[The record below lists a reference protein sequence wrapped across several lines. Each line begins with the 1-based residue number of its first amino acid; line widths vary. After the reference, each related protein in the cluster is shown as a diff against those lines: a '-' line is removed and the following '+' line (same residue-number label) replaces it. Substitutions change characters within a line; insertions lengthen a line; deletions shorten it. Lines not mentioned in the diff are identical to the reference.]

1 MNSFVDS
8 YFKGTLIS
16 KVNNNVD
23 HEPFRYLN
31 GVYDGEKLKENL
43 SNQELMDIDNTIEDF
58 YAYIDRY
65 ENENVIRDYVNK
77 YDDRGIIKWVE
88 GLTSTNDFV
97 KDYKEQ
103 SYAKDEN
110 QLF

>member
-1 MNSFVDS
+1 MDTFPGTGQTEIEKIYDMLDLKDS
-8 YFKGTLIS
+8 
-16 KVNNNVD
+16 
-23 HEPFRYLN
+23 
-31 GVYDGEKLKENL
+31 LKK
-43 SNQELMDIDNTIEDF
+43 
-58 YAYIDRY
+58 
-65 ENENVIRDYVNK
+65 NENVIRDYVNK